1 MDKYKIIKKLGDG
14 SFGVV
19 YKATNTQTGETV
31 AIKKFKQKYSNWD
44 ECIDL
49 R

>member
-31 AIKKFKQKYSNWD
+31 AIKKFKQKYANWD
-44 ECIDL
+44 
-49 R
+49 